1 MKMMKGDM
9 ISSLKL
15 HLFLPQKVHKN
26 IINFLTQIYAG
37 LTTLTSCLIVSKYE

>member
-15 HLFLPQKVHKN
+15 YLFLPQKVHKN
-26 IINFLTQIYAG
+26 IINFLTQIYS
-37 LTTLTSCLIVSKYE
+37 TLTSWLIVSKYE